1 MLMMMLHRRFR
12 PKSISLPKVFSLLT
26 ILKVPSPLVAH
37 QCSGGSLVLYLW
49 IYILRICQ
57 TCEGSLPSAVGAGVV
72 GFPKTA
78 PLGINNRAADTNA
91 DQVKEGKR
99 EECEYLR
106 MSNRVSQ
113 VSQGSESQPRELQ
126 CPFLLLLFP
135 QLLINDSS
143 GFPAF
148 PSGNQHHCATTINKG
163 NSVKKKLFWNTRRE
177 QDGAAVLELHCRCVM
192 KFPQGSS
199 SSQ

>member
-78 PLGINNRAADTNA
+78 PLGINNRATDTNA
-91 DQVKEGKR
+91 DQVKEGER

-106 MSNRVSQ
+106 MSNRVPLTAKSAKGQ
-113 VSQGSESQPRELQ
+113 SLNPESSNAL
-126 CPFLLLLFP
+126 FLLFLFP

-148 PSGNQHHCATTINKG
+148 PSGNQHHCATTIKRKFC
-163 NSVKKKLFWNTRRE
+163 KKKKI
-177 QDGAAVLELHCRCVM
+177 LEH
-192 KFPQGSS
+192 
-199 SSQ
+199 

>member
-49 IYILRICQ
+49 IYILCICQ

-99 EECEYLR
+99 EECEYLQTEFHSLPR
-106 MSNRVSQ
+106 VRVSTLRAPMRVFTFADKWFVW
-113 VSQGSESQPRELQ
+113 VSCFSLGQSTPL
-126 CPFLLLLFP
+126 C
-135 QLLINDSS
+135 
-143 GFPAF
+143 
-148 PSGNQHHCATTINKG
+148 HHY
-163 NSVKKKLFWNTRRE
+163 
-177 QDGAAVLELHCRCVM
+177 Q
-192 KFPQGSS
+192 
-199 SSQ
+199 